1 VVLMDTGDNIGGGSA
16 GDGTF
21 ILSELLSQKA
31 QGWVVVIS
39 DPEANKAAIQA
50 GIGGAFDQL
59 AGGKTDK
66 MHGPPVRVR
75 GLVKALHDGK
85 YVEPEVR
92 HGGGRY
98 KDMGHTSVIEV
109 EGSTRD
115 LPNLLLLTNRPTSPN
130 SLHQLISNG
139 VYPERQR
146 ILVAKG
152 TTAPRAAYEP
162 VAAQIVEVNSGGA
175 TDVNPARFTFKHI
188 RRPLFGVD
196 Q

>member
-1 VVLMDTGDNIGGGSA
+1 MERRRAQWREQVSRIDPDRLIFLDESGIATDMTRRYGRALGGRR
-16 GDGTF
+16 
-21 ILSELLSQKA
+21 
-31 QGWVVVIS
+31 
-39 DPEANKAAIQA
+39 
-50 GIGGAFDQL
+50 
-59 AGGKTDK
+59 
-66 MHGPPVRVR
+66 VRV
-75 GLVKALHDGK
+75 
-85 YVEPEVR
+85 
-92 HGGGRY
+92 
-98 KDMGHTSVIEV
+98 MSVIEV

-162 VAAQIVEVNSGGA
+162 IAARIVEVNSEGA

-196 Q
+196 D

>member
-1 VVLMDTGDNIGGGSA
+1 MRSTSRSGARPTGCTA
-16 GDGTF
+16 T
-21 ILSELLSQKA
+21 L
-31 QGWVVVIS
+31 
-39 DPEANKAAIQA
+39 
-50 GIGGAFDQL
+50 
-59 AGGKTDK
+59 
-66 MHGPPVRVR
+66 VRIVGR
-75 GLVKALHDGK
+75 VKGLHDGR

-98 KDMGHTSVIEV
+98 RDMGRTAVIEV

-115 LPNLLLLTNRPTSPN
+115 LPNLLLLTNRPSSPN

-162 VAAQIVEVNSGGA
+162 IAARIVEVNSGGA
-175 TDVNPARFTFKHI
+175 TDVNPRRFKFRHI
-188 RRPLFGVD
+188 RRGLFGID
-196 Q
+196 K

>member
-1 VVLMDTGDNIGGGSA
+1 MV
-16 GDGTF
+16 
-21 ILSELLSQKA
+21 
-31 QGWVVVIS
+31 
-39 DPEANKAAIQA
+39 
-50 GIGGAFDQL
+50 
-59 AGGKTDK
+59 GGKTDK
-66 MHGPPVRVR
+66 IHGDPVRVKGR
-75 GLVKALHDGK
+75 VKAMHDGQ
-85 YVEPEVR
+85 YVELEVR

-98 KDMGHTSVIEV
+98 KSMGPTSVIEV

-115 LPNLLLLTNRPTSPN
+115 LPNLLLLTNSPTSPN

-162 VAAQIVEVNSGGA
+162 IAARIVEVNSGGA
-175 TDVNPARFTFKHI
+175 ADVNPKRFTFKHI

-196 Q
+196 E